1 MHYNV
6 HMYLIC
12 QEDLVTFGLPVLF
25 DDVNVLA
32 MVSLQLGPQHQNQI
46 MANLIIMMRLLEAF
60 VMRLIGSFM
69 SQPILAASC
78 LMVV

>member
-12 QEDLVTFGLPVLF
+12 QEDLVTFGLPVFF

-32 MVSLQLGPQHQNQI
+32 MVSIQLGPKYQNQI
-46 MANLIIMMRLLEAF
+46 MLNLIIMMNLSL
-60 VMRLIGSFM
+60 GK
-69 SQPILAASC
+69 ILSRS
-78 LMVV
+78 